1 MTRLNGRRSDELR
14 KLKITKNYIKYAEG
28 SCLIEAGETKV
39 ITTATI
45 ENTVPPFLRGK
56 GTGWITAEYGMI
68 PRSCKTRVQR
78 EASKGKL
85 GGRTMEIQRLIGRS
99 LRSVTDM
106 AKIGERTIW
115 IDCDVIQAD
124 GGTRCA
130 SITGSFVSV
139 LLALEKMRK
148 EGAIQEIPVSD
159 YVAAVSVG
167 MLGGHTV
174 LDLDYSE
181 DSTADV
187 DMNII
192 MTGDGRFVE
201 IQGTAEK
208 EPFKQE
214 DMNKLINLA
223 KKGINELIG
232 AQKKIL
238 PRHLALLGAGSR
250 QCDAKA
256 GKGVL

>member
-1 MTRLNGRRSDELR
+1 MTRQNGRRSDELR

-28 SCLIEAGETKV
+28 SCLIEIGETKV

-99 LRSVTDM
+99 MRSVADM
-106 AKIGERTIW
+106 SKIGERTIW

-139 LLALEKMRK
+139 LLALEKMRE
-148 EGAIQEIPVSD
+148 EGAIGEIPVSD

-167 MLGGHTV
+167 MLEGKPI

-208 EPFKQE
+208 EPFKKE
-214 DMNKLINLA
+214 DMNRLIALA
-223 KKGINELIG
+223 KKGIDELIV
-232 AQKKIL
+232 AQKK
-238 PRHLALLGAGSR
+238 AL
-250 QCDAKA
+250 
-256 GKGVL
+256 KGII

>member
-1 MTRLNGRRSDELR
+1 MIRQNGRRNDELR
-14 KLKITKNYIKYAEG
+14 KLRITKDYIKYAEG
-28 SCLIEAGETKV
+28 SCLKELGDTKV

-45 ENTVPPFLRGK
+45 ENTVPPFLKGK

-78 EASKGKL
+78 EASKGRL

-99 LRSVTDM
+99 MRSVADM
-106 AKIGERTIW
+106 SKMGERTIW

-139 LLALEKMRK
+139 LLALGKMRE
-148 EGAIQEIPVSD
+148 EGLIKEIPVSD

-167 MLGGHTV
+167 MLGGKPL
-174 LDLDYSE
+174 LDLDYGE

-192 MTGDGRFVE
+192 MTGTGKFVE
-201 IQGTAEK
+201 IQ
-208 EPFKQE
+208 PP
-214 DMNKLINLA
+214 
-223 KKGINELIG
+223 KKNRLR
-232 AQKKIL
+232 KKI
-238 PRHLALLGAGSR
+238 
-250 QCDAKA
+250 
-256 GKGVL
+256 

>member
-1 MTRLNGRRSDELR
+1 MTRSDGRQSDELR

-28 SCLIEAGETKV
+28 SCLIEIGDTKV

-45 ENTVPPFLRGK
+45 ENTVPPFLKGK
-56 GTGWITAEYGMI
+56 GVGWISAEYGMI

-99 LRSVTDM
+99 MRSVADM
-106 AKIGERTIW
+106 SKMGERTIW

-139 LLALEKMRK
+139 ILALQKMVSDGLMK
-148 EGAIQEIPVSD
+148 AMPISD

-167 MLGGHTV
+167 MLDGKPI
-174 LDLDYSE
+174 LDLNYDE

-187 DMNII
+187 DMNVI

-201 IQGTAEK
+201 IQGTAER
-208 EPFKQE
+208 EPFKRE
-214 DMNKLINLA
+214 DMNKLITLA
-223 KKGINELIG
+223 GKGIDELVG

-238 PRHLALLGAGSR
+238 KGII
-250 QCDAKA
+250 
-256 GKGVL
+256 GK

>member
-1 MTRLNGRRSDELR
+1 MDRKDGRAHDELR
-14 KLKITKNYIKYAEG
+14 SLKITKNYIKYAEG
-28 SCLIEAGETKV
+28 SCLIEVGDTKV

-56 GTGWITAEYGMI
+56 GTGWISAEYGMI

-99 LRSVTDM
+99 MRSVASM
-106 AKIGERTIW
+106 SEIGERTIW

-130 SITGSFVSV
+130 SITGSFISV
-139 LLALEKMRK
+139 ILAFESMRQ
-148 EGAIQEIPVSD
+148 GGLIRNIPISD

-167 MLGGHTV
+167 MLGGKPA
-174 LDLDYSE
+174 LDLNYEE
-181 DSTADV
+181 DSTAEV

-201 IQGTAEK
+201 IQGTAER
-208 EPFKQE
+208 EPFKKE
-214 DMNKLINLA
+214 DMNRLITLA
-223 KKGINELIG
+223 KKGIDELIVT
-232 AQKKIL
+232 QK
-238 PRHLALLGAGSR
+238 RAL
-250 QCDAKA
+250 
-256 GKGVL
+256 KGII

>member
-1 MTRLNGRRSDELR
+1 MTRQSGRRSDELR

-28 SCLIEAGETKV
+28 SCLIEIGETKV

-56 GTGWITAEYGMI
+56 GAGWITAEYGMI

-99 LRSVTDM
+99 MRSVADI

-130 SITGSFVSV
+130 SITGSFISV
-139 LLALEKMRK
+139 LLALEKMRE
-148 EGAIQEIPVSD
+148 EGVIENIPVAD

-167 MLGGHTV
+167 MLEGKPI

-208 EPFKQE
+208 EPFKKE
-214 DMNKLINLA
+214 DMNKLIALA
-223 KKGINELIG
+223 KKGIDELIA
-232 AQKKIL
+232 AQKKALKGIL
-238 PRHLALLGAGSR
+238 
-250 QCDAKA
+250 
-256 GKGVL
+256 

>member
-1 MTRLNGRRSDELR
+1 MDRKDGRASDELR

-28 SCLIEAGETKV
+28 SCLIEIGDTKV

-45 ENTVPPFLRGK
+45 ENTVPPFLKGK
-56 GTGWITAEYGMI
+56 GKGWISAEYGMI

-99 LRSVTDM
+99 MRSVADM
-106 AKIGERTIW
+106 SKIGERTIW
-115 IDCDVIQAD
+115 VDCDVIQAD

-130 SITGSFVSV
+130 SITGSFISV
-139 LLALEKMRK
+139 ILALDTMCKSGVIK
-148 EGAIQEIPVSD
+148 EIPISD

-167 MLGGHTV
+167 ILDSKPI
-174 LDLDYSE
+174 LDLNYDE
-181 DSTADV
+181 DSTAEV

-201 IQGTAEK
+201 IQGTAER
-208 EPFKQE
+208 EPFKRE
-214 DMNKLINLA
+214 DMNKLITL
-223 KKGINELIG
+223 
-232 AQKKIL
+232 
-238 PRHLALLGAGSR
+238 
-250 QCDAKA
+250 A
-256 GKGVL
+256 GKGIDELIAAEKKVLKGIAIG

>member
-1 MTRLNGRRSDELR
+1 MTRQDGRAPDQLR
-14 KLKITKNYIKYAEG
+14 KLKITKDYIKYAEG
-28 SCLIEAGETKV
+28 SCLIELGDTKV

-45 ENTVPPFLRGK
+45 ENSVPPFLKGK

-99 LRSVTDM
+99 MRSVADM
-106 AKIGERTIW
+106 SKIGERTLW
-115 IDCDVIQAD
+115 VDCDCIQAD

-130 SITGSFVSV
+130 SITGSFISV
-139 LLALEKMRK
+139 ILALEKMREDGLIK
-148 EGAIQEIPVSD
+148 KMPISD

-167 MLGGHTV
+167 MLGGKPV
-174 LDLDYSE
+174 LDLDYEE
-181 DSTADV
+181 DSTAEV

-201 IQGTAEK
+201 IQGTAER
-208 EPFKQE
+208 EPFKKE
-214 DMNKLINLA
+214 DMNKLITLA
-223 KKGINELIG
+223 KKGIDELIA
-232 AQKKIL
+232 AQKKVLKGII
-238 PRHLALLGAGSR
+238 
-250 QCDAKA
+250 
-256 GKGVL
+256 GK

>member
-1 MTRLNGRRSDELR
+1 MTRQDGRASDQLR
-14 KLKITKNYIKYAEG
+14 KLKITKDYIKYAEG
-28 SCLIEAGETKV
+28 SCLIELGDTKV
-39 ITTATI
+39 ITTATV
-45 ENTVPPFLRGK
+45 ENTVPPFLKGK

-99 LRSVTDM
+99 MRAVADM
-106 AKIGERTIW
+106 SKIGERTLW
-115 IDCDVIQAD
+115 IDSDVIQAD

-139 LLALEKMRK
+139 ILALEKMREDGLIK
-148 EGAIQEIPVSD
+148 KIPVSE

-167 MLGGHTV
+167 MLGGKPI
-174 LDLDYSE
+174 LDLDYEE
-181 DSTADV
+181 DSAAEV

-192 MTGDGRFVE
+192 MTGNGRFVE
-201 IQGTAEK
+201 IQGTAER
-208 EPFKQE
+208 EPFRKE
-214 DMNKLINLA
+214 DMNKLIALA
-223 KKGINELIG
+223 KKGIDELIG

-238 PRHLALLGAGSR
+238 KGII
-250 QCDAKA
+250 
-256 GKGVL
+256 GK